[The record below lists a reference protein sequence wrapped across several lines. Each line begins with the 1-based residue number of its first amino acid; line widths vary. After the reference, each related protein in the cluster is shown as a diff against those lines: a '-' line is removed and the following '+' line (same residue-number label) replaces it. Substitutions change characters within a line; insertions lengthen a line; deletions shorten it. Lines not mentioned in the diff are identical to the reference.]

1 MSATV
6 VKSEVNGSV
15 WKVLVGVGDAVEE
28 DQPLAILESM
38 KMEIPVLAPC
48 DGTVTAIHVE
58 EGQSVSD
65 GADVASIG

>member
-1 MSATV
+1 MTTS

-15 WKVLVGVGDAVEE
+15 WKILVQVGDAVEE

-48 DGTVTAIHVE
+48 DGTITALHVN
-58 EGQSVSD
+58 EGQSISD
-65 GADVASIG
+65 GDDVASIG